1 MRFLIDISDVIGM
14 NKHNSFSIFRE
25 LKIKKAFP
33 IAFSILATLFTNNS
47 HAAKVARVFVDS
59 EASSTYNEYK
69 ESENGETYETYVFI
83 KGNFYG
89 GDISDNSLRNVTFE
103 ELVGTIGNS
112 MKQRNFYPSASADQ
126 GDLLVVVH
134 YGLMSVPQDLGDL
147 FQLDMDDPYG
157 EQPFDEDDEEV
168 DEEQID
174 EDPFINDTYFNDL
187 KRLSELSHNNQAG
200 MSNIKLGIGRALN
213 RKNITAAEEFDLRAE
228 LEAERYFIILMAY
241 DYKKLR
247 SAKKQEL
254 LWTTRFSVPS
264 LGTNFENAY
273 PALARAASSYYGSS
287 LDKYATTSTHFGTGS
302 VDIRTLET
310 VGIEETE
317 AIEFPINK

>member
-1 MRFLIDISDVIGM
+1 M
-14 NKHNSFSIFRE
+14 NKPNKGRLLE
-25 LKIKKAFP
+25 KLKTNH
-33 IAFSILATLFTNNS
+33 AFSIAFLIFVTLVTSNS

-59 EASSTYNEYK
+59 EASSIYSEHK
-69 ESENGETYETYVFI
+69 ESENGENYETYVFI

-89 GDISDNSLRNVTFE
+89 GDVSDKSLSNVTFE
-103 ELVGTIGNS
+103 ELVGTIGDS
-112 MKQRNFYPSASADQ
+112 MKHRNFYPSASADQ

-157 EQPFDEDDEEV
+157 EQPFDEDDEEG
-168 DEEQID
+168 DEEQIV
-174 EDPFINDTYFNDL
+174 EEPFINDTYFNDL

-200 MSNIKLGIGRALN
+200 MSNIKLGIGRALKRRN
-213 RKNITAAEEFDLRAE
+213 MTTAEEFDLRAE

-247 SAKKQEL
+247 STKKQEL

-264 LGTNFENAY
+264 LGTNFVDAY

-287 LDKYATTSTHFGTGS
+287 LDKYATTSTHFGTGN
-302 VDIRTLET
+302 VDIRKLET

>member
-1 MRFLIDISDVIGM
+1 M
-14 NKHNSFSIFRE
+14 NKPNRGLLLEKLNTTCAFS
-25 LKIKKAFP
+25 
-33 IAFSILATLFTNNS
+33 IAFSIFVTLITNNS
-47 HAAKVARVFVDS
+47 HAAKVARVFIDS
-59 EASSTYNEYK
+59 EASSSYKEHK
-69 ESENGETYETYVFI
+69 ESENGATYETYVFI

-89 GDISDNSLRNVTFE
+89 GDISDKSLRNVTFE
-103 ELVGTIGNS
+103 ELVGTIGDS

-157 EQPFDEDDEEV
+157 EQPFDEDGEEG

-174 EDPFINDTYFNDL
+174 EDPLINDTYFNDL

-213 RKNITAAEEFDLRAE
+213 RRNITVTEEFDLRTE

-247 SAKKQEL
+247 SKKKQEL

-264 LGTNFENAY
+264 QGTNFEDAY

-287 LDKYATTSTHFGTGS
+287 LDKYAKTSTHFGTGS

-317 AIEFPINK
+317 AIEFPSNK

>member
-1 MRFLIDISDVIGM
+1 MRLVVAICNAVEM
-14 NKHNSFSIFRE
+14 NKHNSYSL
-25 LKIKKAFP
+25 LKKLKTTHAFL
-33 IAFSILATLFTNNS
+33 IAFSILATLITNNS

-59 EASSTYNEYK
+59 EASSIYNEHK

-89 GDISDNSLRNVTFE
+89 GDISDNSLKNVTFE
-103 ELVGTIGNS
+103 ELVGAIGDS
-112 MKQRNFYPSASADQ
+112 MKQRNFYPSASADE

-147 FQLDMDDPYG
+147 FQADMDDPYG
-157 EQPFDEDDEEV
+157 EQPFDEDDEEG
-168 DEEQID
+168 DEEQIV
-174 EDPFINDTYFNDL
+174 EDPLINDTYFNDL

-213 RKNITAAEEFDLRAE
+213 RRNITTAEEFDLRAE

-247 SAKKQEL
+247 STKKQEL

-264 LGTNFENAY
+264 LGTNFEEAY

-287 LDKYATTSTHFGTGS
+287 LDKYVTTKTHFGTGS
-302 VDIRTLET
+302 VDIRSLET

-317 AIEFPINK
+317 EIEFPSN

>member
-1 MRFLIDISDVIGM
+1 M
-14 NKHNSFSIFRE
+14 NKPNRDRLLEKLKTTRTFS
-25 LKIKKAFP
+25 
-33 IAFSILATLFTNNS
+33 IAFSIFVTLITNNS

-59 EASSTYNEYK
+59 EASSIYNEHK

-89 GDISDNSLRNVTFE
+89 GDISDKSLRNVTFE
-103 ELVGTIGNS
+103 ELVGTIGDS

-157 EQPFDEDDEEV
+157 EQPFDEEG
-168 DEEQID
+168 DEEQIVQ
-174 EDPFINDTYFNDL
+174 DPLINDTYFNDL
-187 KRLSELSHNNQAG
+187 KRLTELSHNNQAG
-200 MSNIKLGIGRALN
+200 MSNIKLGIGRALK
-213 RKNITAAEEFDLRAE
+213 RRNITTAEEFDLRAE

-247 SAKKQEL
+247 STKKQEL

-264 LGTNFENAY
+264 LGTNFEDAY
-273 PALARAASSYYGSS
+273 PALARAASSYYGSN

-317 AIEFPINK
+317 EIEFPSNK

>member
-1 MRFLIDISDVIGM
+1 M
-14 NKHNSFSIFRE
+14 NKPNRDRLLEKLKTTRTFS
-25 LKIKKAFP
+25 
-33 IAFSILATLFTNNS
+33 IAFSIFVTLITNNS

-59 EASSTYNEYK
+59 EASSIYNEHK

-89 GDISDNSLRNVTFE
+89 GDISDKSLRNVTFE
-103 ELVGTIGNS
+103 ELVGTIGDS

-157 EQPFDEDDEEV
+157 EQPFDEEG
-168 DEEQID
+168 DEEQIVQ
-174 EDPFINDTYFNDL
+174 DPLINDTYFNDL

-200 MSNIKLGIGRALN
+200 MSNIKLGIGRALK
-213 RKNITAAEEFDLRAE
+213 RRNITTAEEFDLRAE

-247 SAKKQEL
+247 STKKQEL

-264 LGTNFENAY
+264 LGTNFEDAY
-273 PALARAASSYYGSS
+273 PALARAASSYYGSN

-317 AIEFPINK
+317 EIEFPSNK

>member
-1 MRFLIDISDVIGM
+1 M
-14 NKHNSFSIFRE
+14 NKPNRERLLEKLKTTRTFSIVFSIFV
-25 LKIKKAFP
+25 
-33 IAFSILATLFTNNS
+33 TLITNNS

-59 EASSTYNEYK
+59 EASAIYNEHK

-89 GDISDNSLRNVTFE
+89 GDVSDKSLRNVTFE
-103 ELVGTIGNS
+103 ELVGTIGDS

-157 EQPFDEDDEEV
+157 EQPFDEDDEEG
-168 DEEQID
+168 DEEQIV
-174 EDPFINDTYFNDL
+174 EDPLINDTYFNDL

-200 MSNIKLGIGRALN
+200 MSNIKLGIGRALK
-213 RKNITAAEEFDLRAE
+213 RRNITTAEEFDLRAE

-247 SAKKQEL
+247 STKKQEL

-264 LGTNFENAY
+264 LGTNFEDAY
-273 PALARAASSYYGSS
+273 PALARAASSYYGSN
-287 LDKYATTSTHFGTGS
+287 LNKYATTSTHFGTGS
-302 VDIRTLET
+302 VDIRTLKT

-317 AIEFPINK
+317 EIEFPSNK

>member
-1 MRFLIDISDVIGM
+1 M
-14 NKHNSFSIFRE
+14 
-25 LKIKKAFP
+25 
-33 IAFSILATLFTNNS
+33 
-47 HAAKVARVFVDS
+47 
-59 EASSTYNEYK
+59 
-69 ESENGETYETYVFI
+69 
-83 KGNFYG
+83 
-89 GDISDNSLRNVTFE
+89 
-103 ELVGTIGNS
+103 GTIGDS

-157 EQPFDEDDEEV
+157 EQPFDEDDEEG
-168 DEEQID
+168 DEKQIV

-200 MSNIKLGIGRALN
+200 MSNIKLGIGRALK
-213 RKNITAAEEFDLRAE
+213 RRNITTAEEFDLRAE

-247 SAKKQEL
+247 STKKQEL

-264 LGTNFENAY
+264 LGTNFEDAY
-273 PALARAASSYYGSS
+273 PALARAASSYYGSN

-317 AIEFPINK
+317 EIEFPSNK

>member
-1 MRFLIDISDVIGM
+1 MKKPKRDRLLEKLKTTRI
-14 NKHNSFSIFRE
+14 FS
-25 LKIKKAFP
+25 
-33 IAFSILATLFTNNS
+33 IAFSIFVTLITNNS

-59 EASSTYNEYK
+59 EASSIYNEHK

-89 GDISDNSLRNVTFE
+89 GDISDKSLRNVTFE
-103 ELVGTIGNS
+103 ELVGTIGDS

-157 EQPFDEDDEEV
+157 EQPFDEDDEEG
-168 DEEQID
+168 DEEQIVQ
-174 EDPFINDTYFNDL
+174 DPLINDTYFNDL
-187 KRLSELSHNNQAG
+187 KRLTELSHNNQAG
-200 MSNIKLGIGRALN
+200 MSNIKLGIGRALK
-213 RKNITAAEEFDLRAE
+213 RRNITTAEEFDLRAE

-247 SAKKQEL
+247 STKKQEL

-264 LGTNFENAY
+264 LGTNFEDAY
-273 PALARAASSYYGSS
+273 PALARAASSYYGSN

-302 VDIRTLET
+302 VDIRTLKT

-317 AIEFPINK
+317 EIEFPSNK

>member
-1 MRFLIDISDVIGM
+1 M
-14 NKHNSFSIFRE
+14 NKPHRDPLLE
-25 LKIKKAFP
+25 KLKTTH
-33 IAFSILATLFTNNS
+33 AFSIAFVIFITLITNNS

-59 EASSTYNEYK
+59 EASVIYNEHK

-83 KGNFYG
+83 EGNFYG
-89 GDISDNSLRNVTFE
+89 GDINDKSLRNVTFE
-103 ELVGTIGNS
+103 ELVGTIGDS

-147 FQLDMDDPYG
+147 FQLEMDDPYG
-157 EQPFDEDDEEV
+157 EQPFDEDDE
-168 DEEQID
+168 DGEEQIV
-174 EDPFINDTYFNDL
+174 EDPLINDTYFNDL

-200 MSNIKLGIGRALN
+200 MSNIKLGIGRALK
-213 RKNITAAEEFDLRAE
+213 RRNISTAEEFDLRAE

-247 SAKKQEL
+247 STKKQEL

-287 LDKYATTSTHFGTGS
+287 LDKYVTTSTHFGTGN
-302 VDIRTLET
+302 VDIQDLET

-317 AIEFPINK
+317 VIEFPINK